1 MMRKSILLNACF
13 LQTVECSFAVLVC
26 AAHVNRVRLPFTGL
40 EEVKPILFVLARKP
54 LDNLLVGHRQQL
66 VQILHPLLFLVLT
79 LRFNH
84 SFHALQEAAN
94 TDTPFRDR

>member
-40 EEVKPILFVLARKP
+40 EEMKSVLFVLARKP
-54 LDNLLVGHRQQL
+54 LDNLLVGHRQQF
-66 VQILHPLLFLVLT
+66 VQILHPLLLLVLT

-84 SFHALQEAAN
+84 PFHPLQEAAN